1 MTSFLHT
8 DATDLVGLVFAV
20 FRELCPEDIARGLL
34 CPRLLV
40 KIFTVTGQM
49 RFCVDFKNSAALN
62 ANMGHLHCLSPAT
75 VSTQAVLKPRR
86 AARRSGG

>member
-1 MTSFLHT
+1 MTSFLHKFLHT

-40 KIFTVTGQM
+40 KIFAVTGK
-49 RFCVDFKNSAALN
+49 CASA
-62 ANMGHLHCLSPAT
+62 SI
-75 VSTQAVLKPRR
+75 LKIQRR
-86 AARRSGG
+86 